1 MSTNI
6 KELNKVSSSRET
18 KYKVYIDGELFTIC
32 QKEGLKHHLTLA
44 AARNKG
50 FGNIKVVK
58 EITTKEILQ
67 SDDRRFM
74 EENGIDW

>member
-6 KELNKVSSSRET
+6 NELNKVSSRRET

-32 QKEGLKHHLTLA
+32 QKEGLKHHLILA

-58 EITTKEILQ
+58 EITTEEILQ
-67 SDDRRFM
+67 LDDLRFM